1 MDEKSKKDLIDSS
14 FQKKKIKMKDVVELV
29 VFLLSPKSK
38 SINGQILRI
47 DGGMEI

>member
-1 MDEKSKKDLIDSS
+1 MNEKSKKDLIDNS
-14 FQKKKIKMKDVVELV
+14 FYKKIFKMNDVVELV
-29 VFLLSPKSK
+29 TFLLSSKSK